1 MGIGL
6 LGTKTRRFKDSKERV
21 IPESIAEL
29 REKYK
34 GKGKQHAL

>member
-6 LGTKTRRFKDSKERV
+6 LGTRTRKFKGSKGRV

-29 REKYK
+29 QKYK